1 MGVFSSEKK
10 VIESSKYLLIDIGS
24 DFISATLVAV
34 SAMAPFKKPEIYF
47 FTKERIAV
55 SENFDFKFFVMQMG
69 KALKKVCTDVV
80 HSSNS
85 IPEEVHVFLHS
96 PWCAQQNRNI
106 TFVKTSSFEFTQGF
120 ARELIK
126 RELARIGKENSGLVS
141 GPANVFEY
149 QTVGVK
155 LNGYEVANPFGKSAK
170 EVSMN
175 VETAFAEE
183 EILNN
188 IKELLAHAFN
198 ERNIIF
204 HSAVLSSYVAV
215 MDTVSDVKD
224 FLLLT
229 VGGNISELTLVR
241 NDKLLQSASFPCGE
255 NNILQKASLA
265 LGVPVHEVE
274 TWHKLSSSGK
284 ADSNI
289 IAQLKH
295 VHADIS
301 NYFNE
306 LFRGALVGITE
317 TLHAPK
323 NIFVIASPTVAPAV
337 MDFIQND
344 EFAQYTLA
352 QEKFNVIIVDEFK
365 VRAFM
370 RVTSIHAPD
379 VRSYIDCLF
388 INHIHSN

>member
-1 MGVFSSEKK
+1 MRVFSKEKNA
-10 VIESSKYLLIDIGS
+10 VESSTYLLIDIGS
-24 DFISATLVAV
+24 DVVSATLVAI
-34 SAMAPFKKPEIYF
+34 SAIAPFKKPEIYF

-69 KALKKVCTDVV
+69 KALKKVCTNVV
-80 HSSNS
+80 HSGNS
-85 IPEEVHVFLHS
+85 IPGDVHVFLHS
-96 PWCAQQNRNI
+96 PWCAHQNRNI
-106 TFVKTSSFEFTQGF
+106 SFVKNTNFEFTQGF

-126 RELARIGKENSGLVS
+126 RELTRIGKENSGLVS
-141 GPANVFEY
+141 GSANVFEY
-149 QTVGVK
+149 QTVGVN
-155 LNGYEVANPFGKSAK
+155 LNGYEVSNPFGKSAK
-170 EVSMN
+170 EVSITL
-175 VETAFAEE
+175 ETAFSEE

-198 ERNIIF
+198 ERKIIF

-215 MDTVSDVKD
+215 MDTVSNVKD

-255 NNILQKASLA
+255 NNILQKASAA
-265 LGVPVHEVE
+265 LNVPIHEVE
-274 TWHKLSSSGK
+274 SWYKLASTGK
-284 ADSNI
+284 ADTNI
-289 IAQLKH
+289 VARLKH
-295 VHADIS
+295 THGDIS

-323 NIFVIASPTVAPAV
+323 NIFVLASSTIAPTILE
-337 MDFIQND
+337 FIQND

-352 QEKFNVIIVDEFK
+352 QEKFNVIIINESN

-370 RVTSIHAPD
+370 KVSAELAPD

-388 INHIHSN
+388 INHIHTN